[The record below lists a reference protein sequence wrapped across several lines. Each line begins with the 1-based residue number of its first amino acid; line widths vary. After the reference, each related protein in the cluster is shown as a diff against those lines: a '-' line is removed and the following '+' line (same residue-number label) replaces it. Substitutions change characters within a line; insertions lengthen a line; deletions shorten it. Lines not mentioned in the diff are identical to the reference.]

1 MTRLNKTQK
10 YAIQWLIS
18 NNFTTEN
25 IAKELKIDL
34 DKVNKFVK
42 TQDLENIS
50 QTQTANRQP
59 KNSRSQCVYR
69 PSSDKASHKDKK
81 TALDMM
87 ITKTSSKGTKS
98 VCIMTKEASEIG
110 DANKQKK

>member
-18 NNFTTEN
+18 NNFTTEDV
-25 IAKELKIDL
+25 AKELKIDL

-42 TQDLENIS
+42 TNVSENIS
-50 QTQTANRQP
+50 QTQTLNHEP

-69 PSSDKASHKDKK
+69 PSSDKDSHKNKK

-87 ITKTSSKGTKS
+87 ITKTSSKATKS
-98 VCIMTKEASEIG
+98 VCIMTKEASEIS